1 MAAHD
6 LLAEL
11 DKRVLVC
18 EGAMGSM
25 LSADGTVVRDTGEM
39 NLIAPEKVA
48 AVHKAYQDAG
58 ANVFQSNT
66 LTCNE
71 EMLARTGHESAG
83 GAEVFQSNTFTA
95 NEEMLARK
103 GLADKSDDIARAG
116 VRLLREAVGPDAF
129 VAGGAGPTGKLVEPY
144 GELSLARA
152 EEVYRK
158 QAEAMLDEGV
168 DFLLLETFEVL
179 EEVEAGVRGLR
190 QADGGVPIAVT
201 ISFSSPGGRTMM
213 GNDGVE
219 VAGRLQGLG
228 IEIIGANCGDPGS
241 MLAGL
246 EAMSPETH
254 VPMMAQANAGV
265 PQLVDGK
272 AVFAGTPE
280 ESAELAVSF
289 LELGVRIVG
298 GCCGT
303 TPEHIARIAEV
314 VAAFNRRP
322 TSDNRHPTNS
332 K

>member
-103 GLADKSDDIARAG
+103 GLADKSEDIARAG

-144 GELSLARA
+144 GELSLA
-152 EEVYRK
+152 
-158 QAEAMLDEGV
+158 
-168 DFLLLETFEVL
+168 
-179 EEVEAGVRGLR
+179 
-190 QADGGVPIAVT
+190 
-201 ISFSSPGGRTMM
+201 
-213 GNDGVE
+213 
-219 VAGRLQGLG
+219 
-228 IEIIGANCGDPGS
+228 
-241 MLAGL
+241 
-246 EAMSPETH
+246 
-254 VPMMAQANAGV
+254 
-265 PQLVDGK
+265 
-272 AVFAGTPE
+272 
-280 ESAELAVSF
+280 F